1 MPLRS
6 LNIYEECDSGL
17 GFAKIRS
24 FLKSSFPGFEIRIIK
39 TKKSSLRTKGIIFD
53 LQGTQGAFLKA
64 HRQTKDTGS
73 IILSEKI
80 FATLDDFNRPHIRA
94 SIYSY
99 PCIISLSG
107 IVEGPAKPKE
117 FYTYKQ
123 RYSML
128 GTWQLEEARLKKKF
142 AGQFIDYQD
151 KRMTEV
157 VKGYIAQ
164 VLFFYL
170 TGNPFCEKRGCRLFN
185 AHWQRDLIYS
195 QITGGKFCRNHRI
208 FLDKI
213 RKEGNYLNR

>member
-128 GTWQLEEARLKKKF
+128 GTWYLEEARFKKKL
-142 AGQFIDYQD
+142 AGHFLDYQD
-151 KRMTEV
+151 KSPR
-157 VKGYIAQ
+157 
-164 VLFFYL
+164 FFS
-170 TGNPFCEKRGCRLFN
+170 F
-185 AHWQRDLIYS
+185 I
-195 QITGGKFCRNHRI
+195 
-208 FLDKI
+208 
-213 RKEGNYLNR
+213 